1 MRQAVIVGGKRTSF
15 GKFGG
20 SFKEMEAAELGAAVI
35 QGALKHAGIAVDQV
49 DNVIMGMV
57 LQAGSGQ
64 NPARQAAIRAGLDWS
79 SNAETI
85 NKVCASGMRAIT
97 MAEQMIRAGDAD
109 IIAAG
114 GMESMSQAPF
124 ATQAARWGA
133 KLGNAEFTD
142 LLIHDGLL
150 CPFHNVMMAAHGNQ
164 AAAEYGFSRSE
175 QDEWALRS
183 HYRACSAAES
193 GIFVEEIEPFST
205 RANTRIALDEC
216 PRSDTNLKK
225 LAQLKPIQGPNGT
238 ITAGNAPGVNDGA
251 AALIVMS
258 EEEAIRGGYEPLA
271 KIIGHCTIGTRAPHL
286 AEAPALAIQ
295 KLLRKTGIALKDI
308 DLFEVNEAF
317 ASVLLVCGEILGWD
331 EEKVNINGGAIALG
345 HPIGASGARIVLTL
359 AQALK
364 RRGGGLGIAAICS
377 GGAQGDAILLRA
389 EG

>member
-1 MRQAVIVGGKRTSF
+1 MRQAVIVGGKRTAF

-20 SFKEMEAAELGAAVI
+20 MFRDMEAVELGAAAI
-35 QGALKHAGIAVDQV
+35 QGTLMQAGIAVNQV
-49 DNVIMGMV
+49 DHILMGMV

-85 NKVCASGMRAIT
+85 NKVCASGMRAVT
-97 MAEQMIRAGDAD
+97 MAEQMIRAGDAE

-124 ATQAARWGA
+124 AAQAARWGT
-133 KLGNAEFTD
+133 KLGNAELTD

-150 CPFHNVMMAAHGNQ
+150 CPFHNVMMAVHGNQ
-164 AAAEYGFSRSE
+164 AAAEYGISRTE

-183 HYRACSAAES
+183 HLRACSAADS
-193 GIFVEEIEPFST
+193 GLFEEEIEPFLT
-205 RANTRIALDEC
+205 RSNRLIALDEC
-216 PRSDTNLKK
+216 PRSDTNESK

-251 AALIVMS
+251 AALLLMS
-258 EEEAIRGGYEPLA
+258 EEAATRGGYEPLA
-271 KIIGHCTIGTRAPHL
+271 QIIGHCTIGTRAPHL
-286 AEAPALAIQ
+286 AAAPALAIQ
-295 KLLRKTGIALKDI
+295 KLLWKTGTSLKDI

-317 ASVLLVCGEILGWD
+317 AAVVLTCGKILSWD
-331 EEKVNINGGAIALG
+331 EEKVNVNGGAIALG
-345 HPIGASGARIVLTL
+345 HPIGASGARIILTL
-359 AQALK
+359 AHTLK

-377 GGAQGDAILLRA
+377 GGAQGDAVLLRA
-389 EG
+389 